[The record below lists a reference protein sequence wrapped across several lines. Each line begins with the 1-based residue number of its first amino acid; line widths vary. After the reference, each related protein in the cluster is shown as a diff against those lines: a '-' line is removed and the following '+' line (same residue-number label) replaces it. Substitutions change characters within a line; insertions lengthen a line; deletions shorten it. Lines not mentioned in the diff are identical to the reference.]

1 VKNTTTT
8 EVQLTQTNITFCYGA
23 KSYKKYMKKE
33 HLLDNK
39 LESNGVMQGLI
50 KDNGNFSIVIA
61 TQMIEDIYTLKSIL
75 VHEISHAVT
84 EWMDHFGFDCDEVRS
99 YTLQMLYL
107 EFMIF
112 LDNQL
117 KKNND

>member
-1 VKNTTTT
+1 VKNTITT
-8 EVQLTQTNITFCYGA
+8 EIQLTETKITFCYGA

-33 HLLDNK
+33 HMLKDRLINAGVTNILTK
-39 LESNGVMQGLI
+39 SNGEYC
-50 KDNGNFSIVIA
+50 IVLA
-61 TQMIEDIYTLKSIL
+61 VKKIEDIYALKGIS
-75 VHEISHAVT
+75 VHEISHAVSD
-84 EWMDHFGFDCDEVRS
+84 WMEHFGFDCDEVRS

-117 KKNND
+117 NENK